1 MSKLEDARGD
11 PENLRIKRYL
21 GNQRLQTAIAAQIPS
36 GAHSSGELT
45 DVDLTGL
52 AVGEVLQWDG
62 TNWVPVAAP
71 GLSAFDPIDFV
82 RNNYWYYNDFQGDP
96 SKSADIVPIFSG
108 TGAAVV
114 GLTTG
119 VELLGRQGIWKSS
132 TGTTAAGIAGWKTP
146 YTAFDMRLNTWVFEA
161 NLKVHTLSTSSER
174 YQILIGFFDNPAGIN
189 QTNGIY
195 FLYDEGGISTG
206 SAASPNWQTVT
217 VRGGTR
223 TFTTTTQAARLFHD
237 IFTININVQTPVV
250 DWDINYADRTDHTTN
265 IPDSNSNLLFYG
277 AMMFKSVG
285 TTNRD
290 MTSDF
295 VNVRHNFGSVRG

>member
-1 MSKLEDARGD
+1 MTKLSEGRSE
-11 PENLRIKRYL
+11 PEEWRIRKVL
-21 GNQRLQTAIAAQIPS
+21 GNQNRQTVTQGQIPA
-36 GAHSSGELT
+36 GAHSSGELN

-62 TNWVPVAAP
+62 SNWVPVPAP

-96 SKSADIVPIFSG
+96 AKSADIVPIFSG
-108 TGAAVV
+108 AGAAVV

-146 YTAFDMRLNTWVFEA
+146 YAAFDMRLNTWVFEA
-161 NLKVHTLSTSSER
+161 NLKIHTLSTSAER
-174 YQILIGFFDNPAGIN
+174 YQILIGFFDNSAGIN

-206 SAASPNWQTVT
+206 SAASPNWQLVT
-217 VRGGTR
+217 CKNGTR
-223 TFTTTTQAARLFHD
+223 TFTTTAQAARLFHD
-237 IFTININVQTPVV
+237 IFTININAITPNV
-250 DWDINYADRTDHTTN
+250 DWDINYIDQTDHTTN
-265 IPDSNSNLLFYG
+265 IPDSNSHLLFYG

-295 VNVRHNFGSVRG
+295 VNVRHNFGGVRG